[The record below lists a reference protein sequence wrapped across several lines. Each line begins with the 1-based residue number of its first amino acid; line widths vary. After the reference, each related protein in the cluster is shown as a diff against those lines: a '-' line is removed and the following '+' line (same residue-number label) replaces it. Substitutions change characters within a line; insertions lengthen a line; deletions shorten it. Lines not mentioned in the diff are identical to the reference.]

1 MANVYD
7 TANQLEREIRELD
20 QFKALGDSFG
30 KLKES
35 EEAYG
40 LFKEFQSFQQ
50 NLQQR
55 MAAGEEMTDEDASKA
70 QTLAERIQ
78 KEPLI
83 SDLMEKEQSFSLVVN
98 DLNRII
104 MEPLREL
111 YEG

>member
-7 TANQLEREIRELD
+7 TANQLEREIRDLD
-20 QFKALGDSFG
+20 QFKALSASFG

-35 EEAYG
+35 KPAYD

-50 NLQQR
+50 DIQQR
-55 MAAGEEMTDEDASKA
+55 MAAGEEMTDDDAAKA
-70 QTLAERIQ
+70 QKLAERIQ

-83 SDLMEKEQSFSLVVN
+83 KDLMDKEQSFSLVIN

-104 MEPLREL
+104 MDPLREL